1 MPSIHVCALAHVA
14 STVETSGATHLV
26 TLLHDGSKLKR
37 PQSISADRHLFLGVA
52 DIIAPIRG
60 MTEPSENHVRRLISF
75 VDNWD
80 GAHPMVIHCFAGIS
94 RSTAGAF
101 IALCHLAPEKDE
113 MELAQR
119 IRQSSKVASPNT
131 RLVELADGVLDRK
144 GRMVEAI
151 RSIGNGTLAFRT
163 KPFEL
168 SIGDG
173 S

>member
-14 STVETSGATHLV
+14 STVEKSGASHLV

-37 PQSISADRHLFLGVA
+37 PESISADRHLFLGVA

-60 MTEPSENHVRRLISF
+60 MTEPAENHVRQLIAF
-75 VDNWD
+75 VDSWD
-80 GAHPMVIHCFAGIS
+80 RMQPMVIHCFAGIS

-101 IALCHLAPEKDE
+101 ISLCHLTPKEDE

-119 IRQSSKVASPNT
+119 IRRLSRVASPNP
-131 RLVELADGVLDRK
+131 RLVELADAVLGRD

-151 RSIGNGTLAFRT
+151 RSIGIGALAFRT

-168 SIGDG
+168 PIGDG
-173 S
+173 L